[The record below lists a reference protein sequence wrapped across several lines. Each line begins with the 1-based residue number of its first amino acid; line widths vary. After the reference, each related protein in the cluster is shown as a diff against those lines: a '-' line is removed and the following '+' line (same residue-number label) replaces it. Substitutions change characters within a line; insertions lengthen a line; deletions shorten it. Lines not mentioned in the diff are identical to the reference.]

1 MERRNMTIVRN
12 ASIIFV
18 CTMAGNVANYF
29 FQFIMGRSLSLE
41 DFGTMN
47 ALLSLISGIT
57 LPASA
62 IMIVIAKYASTY
74 TVTGEDDGLN
84 ALYQM
89 SLKRIS
95 LMGVAVSAV
104 FILISGPLRAY
115 LRVDNISALMIL
127 PIGIF
132 GSFLMT
138 VNLGMLQGLQRFY
151 YFGAG
156 LGLGGVLRL
165 ALGMAFLIIGLRL
178 NGAILATVLPT
189 VLIFAI
195 TVAPLS
201 AYLKGSSSYRHER
214 LIKYSVP
221 VLVSSS
227 AFAFISNIDLIM
239 AKHFFDPRDAGIYA
253 ATAVIGKTLLYLPSS
268 FALAV
273 FPMVAKADIQNG
285 DSFKILDRAL
295 LCTICL
301 CGAGLAAFAVAPG
314 LIVKV
319 LFGANFA
326 PAAGF
331 LEYYGVSMALLSVL
345 SILISFNLARG
356 KTAFVY
362 SLAGGGAMMV
372 AAVNVF
378 HSSIEEVILS
388 VAAVFF
394 FVTAFN
400 LWLVYR
406 ERHIYY
412 REKNYA
418 LIKAAD
424 AANPD

>member
-1 MERRNMTIVRN
+1 MTVVRN

-47 ALLSLISGIT
+47 ALLSLITGIT

-62 IMIVIAKYASTY
+62 VMIVLAKYASTY
-74 TVTGEDDGLN
+74 TVTGEHDGLS
-84 ALYQM
+84 ALYKM
-89 SLKRIS
+89 ALKRIS
-95 LMGVAVSAV
+95 LMAVVVSAV
-104 FILISGPLRAY
+104 FIIISGPVRTY
-115 LRVDNISALMIL
+115 LRIDDISALMIL

-132 GSFLMT
+132 GSFIMT

-165 ALGMAFLIIGLRL
+165 GLGVFLLIIGFRL

-189 VLIFAI
+189 MLIFVI
-195 TVAPLS
+195 TFVPLS
-201 AYLKGSSSYRHER
+201 SYLKGASSYRHER
-214 LIKYSVP
+214 LLKYSVP

-227 AFAFISNIDLIM
+227 AFAFISNIDIIM
-239 AKHFFDPRDAGIYA
+239 VKHFFDPKDAGIYA

-273 FPMVAKADIQNG
+273 FPMVAKADILNG
-285 DSFKILDRAL
+285 DSFKILDKAL
-295 LCTICL
+295 LCTIGL
-301 CGAGLAAFAVAPG
+301 CGAGLLAFAAAPNHIVA
-314 LIVKV
+314 V
-319 LFGANFA
+319 LFGAGFA
-326 PAAGF
+326 GASGF
-331 LEYYGVSMALLSVL
+331 LKYYGVSMALLAVL

-362 SLAGGGAMMV
+362 SLAAGGVMTV
-372 AAVNVF
+372 AAINIF
-378 HSSIEEVILS
+378 HSSIEEVMLS
-388 VAAVFF
+388 IAAVFF
-394 FVTAFN
+394 LVTAFN
-400 LWLVYR
+400 ILLVYR
-406 ERHIYY
+406 ERYIYY
-412 REKNYA
+412 RDKNYS
-418 LIKAAD
+418 LIKAVNAS
-424 AANPD
+424 NPD